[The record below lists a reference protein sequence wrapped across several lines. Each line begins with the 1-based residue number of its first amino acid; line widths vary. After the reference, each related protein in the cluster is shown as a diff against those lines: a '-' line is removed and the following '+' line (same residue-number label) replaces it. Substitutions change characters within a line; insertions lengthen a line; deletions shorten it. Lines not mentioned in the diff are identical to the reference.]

1 MSQPRARAAVFSA
14 GSWGTAVAKIMA
26 DAGSDVMVHARRSEI
41 AEAINTRHRNPAYFP
56 DVDLPVSLTATTD
69 PAAALDGAD
78 HLVLSIPA
86 QTLRANLA
94 VWAPDIGPDT
104 VIVSLMKGIERDT
117 GLRASQVI
125 AEVAGVSADRVAVLS
140 GPNLAREIM
149 DGRPAAATV
158 ACPDEDAARRFQTA
172 CHTRYFRP
180 YTSTDVI
187 GCELGGALKNVIA
200 LAVGTA
206 SGMGLGDNA
215 VALLITRGLAEITR
229 LATAMGAHPATLA
242 GLSGL
247 GDLVAS
253 CTSPLARN
261 RTFGVHLG
269 HGLSVEE
276 AMAATR
282 QTTEGVKSAEAV
294 LGLARVHDVEMPI
307 TEVISA
313 LLNDEVTLDE
323 AAAELM
329 QRPPGPSA
337 DPGAAPSRKPQV
349 VREGAGDSTG
359 EADPCQAQ
367 WAVEPQS
374 QVVDA
379 CGGGRGGECGVG
391 VRARCGSVQSDD
403 S

>member
-26 DAGSDVMVHARRSEI
+26 DAGSDVMVHARRGEI
-41 AEAINTRHRNPAYFP
+41 AEAINTRHLNPAYFP
-56 DVDLPVSLTATTD
+56 DVDLPVSLAATTD

-78 HLVLSIPA
+78 YLVLSIPA

-125 AEVAGVSADRVAVLS
+125 AEVTGVSEDRVAVLS

-172 CHTRYFRP
+172 CHNRYFRP

-187 GCELGGALKNVIA
+187 GCELGGAVKNVIA

-294 LGLARVHDVEMPI
+294 LDLARAHDVEMPI

-313 LLNDEVTLDE
+313 LLNDKVTLDE
-323 AAAELM
+323 AAAALM
-329 QRPPGPSA
+329 QRPPRPE
-337 DPGAAPSRKPQV
+337 R
-349 VREGAGDSTG
+349 
-359 EADPCQAQ
+359 
-367 WAVEPQS
+367 
-374 QVVDA
+374 
-379 CGGGRGGECGVG
+379 
-391 VRARCGSVQSDD
+391 
-403 S
+403 